1 MRRMTERLE
10 NGEAGAPGL
19 GPGTLGLII
28 ATACLLLANLYYPQP
43 ILGEVAR
50 ALGLPQAASG
60 ALITAG
66 QLGYIAGLL
75 LVAPLGDMR
84 ENRCL
89 CAAMTAG
96 AGLCALA
103 AAGTASAPLFLV
115 LMGLMGVFATAT
127 QVLVVFAT
135 ALAGAPRSGR
145 TLGIMACGL
154 FLGIA
159 LSRPVASL
167 VAGLAGWRAVYLGS
181 GVALLATGLSL
192 YRFLPGRAPAQG
204 GLGWRALVAS
214 LWPLLRFPLLL
225 RRTLLSCGAF
235 FSFSMFWST
244 VPLYLAGHLN
254 AAQGRITAF
263 ALAGLVTPP
272 CMLLVGKLLD
282 KGLGRTVLLAAL
294 GGALCAWG
302 LLADAP
308 AWFGIFLAAA
318 LLLDPCSSAVT
329 VSVQQKILAGA
340 PAEVRGR
347 LNSLN
352 ISMNFLGGAAG
363 AALGPFVLTRCGLPA
378 VALGGALL
386 LACLFCCALK
396 AH

>member
-1 MRRMTERLE
+1 MQPDI
-10 NGEAGAPGL
+10 GEEGGL
-19 GPGTLGLII
+19 GSGTLLLMI
-28 ATACLLLANLYYPQP
+28 AAACLLLANLYYPQP

-50 ALGLPQAASG
+50 ALRLPEAASG
-60 ALITAG
+60 MVITAG

-84 ENRCL
+84 ENRRL

-103 AAGTASAPLFLV
+103 AAGTGSAPLFLLLVV
-115 LMGLMGVFATAT
+115 LMGVSATAT

-135 ALAGAPRSGR
+135 ALSGPARSGK

-167 VAGLAGWRAVYLGS
+167 VAGLAGWRSVYLGS
-181 GVALLATGLSL
+181 GVALLATGLCL
-192 YRFLPGRAPAQG
+192 WRFLPRRPPAQG
-204 GLGWRALVAS
+204 SLCWRALMAS

-225 RRTLLSCGAF
+225 RRTLLSSGAF

-244 VPLYLAGHLN
+244 VPLYLGGQLHM
-254 AAQGRITAF
+254 AQGRITAF

-272 CMLLVGKLLD
+272 CMLLAGKLLD
-282 KGLGRTVLLAAL
+282 RGLGRQVILAAL
-294 GGALCAWG
+294 GCALTAWALVAG
-302 LLADAP
+302 EP
-308 AWFGIFLAAA
+308 AWLGVFMASA
-318 LLLDPCSSAVT
+318 LLLDPSSSAVT
-329 VSVQQKILAGA
+329 VSIQQKILSGA
-340 PAEVRGR
+340 PAKVRGR

-352 ISMNFLGGAAG
+352 ISLNFLGGAAG
-363 AALGPFVLTRCGLPA
+363 AALGPWLLARCGLAA
-378 VALGGALL
+378 VALSGVLL

-396 AH
+396 TR

>member
-1 MRRMTERLE
+1 MRAEFKE
-10 NGEAGAPGL
+10 EEG
-19 GPGTLGLII
+19 GPGTLLLMIG
-28 ATACLLLANLYYPQP
+28 AACLLLANLYYPQP
-43 ILGEVAR
+43 LLGEAAR
-50 ALGLPQAASG
+50 ALRLPEAASG
-60 ALITAG
+60 LVITAG
-66 QLGYIAGLL
+66 QLGYIFGLL

-84 ENRCL
+84 ENRRL

-103 AAGTASAPLFLV
+103 AAGTGSAPLLLP

-135 ALAGAPRSGR
+135 ALAGPGRSGKI
-145 TLGIMACGL
+145 LGIMACGL

-181 GVALLATGLSL
+181 GVALLATGLCLS
-192 YRFLPGRAPAQG
+192 RFLPRRPPAQG
-204 GLGWRALVAS
+204 RLGWRALVAS

-244 VPLYLAGHLN
+244 VPLYLAGELHM
-254 AAQGRITAF
+254 AQCRITAF
-263 ALAGLVTPP
+263 APAGLVAPP
-272 CMLLVGKLLD
+272 CMLLVGRLLD
-282 KGLGRTVLLAAL
+282 KGLARQILLGALGCALTAWALLA
-294 GGALCAWG
+294 GG
-302 LLADAP
+302 P
-308 AWFGIFLAAA
+308 AWLGVFMASA
-318 LLLDPCSSAVT
+318 LLLNPASSAVT
-329 VSVQQKILAGA
+329 VSIQQKILSGA
-340 PAEVRGR
+340 PAEVRDR

-363 AALGPFVLTRCGLPA
+363 AALGPFMLTRCGLAA
-378 VALGGALL
+378 VALAGALL
-386 LACLFCCALK
+386 LACLFCRALK
-396 AH
+396 AR

>member
-1 MRRMTERLE
+1 MKEADSGL
-10 NGEAGAPGL
+10 GAGAL
-19 GPGTLGLII
+19 LLMI
-28 ATACLLLANLYYPQP
+28 AAACLLLANLYYPQP

-50 ALGLPQAASG
+50 ALGLAEAG
-60 ALITAG
+60 AGGVVTAG

-84 ENRCL
+84 ENRRL

-103 AAGTASAPLFLV
+103 AAGTGSASLFLL
-115 LMGLMGVFATAT
+115 LMALMGVFATAT

-135 ALAGAPRSGR
+135 ALSGPARSGR

-181 GVALLATGLSL
+181 GVALLAAGLCL
-192 YRFLPGRAPAQG
+192 YRFLPGRPPAQS

-214 LWPLLRFPLLL
+214 MWPLLRFPLLL
-225 RRTLLSCGAF
+225 RRSLLSCGAF

-244 VPLYLAGHLN
+244 VPLFLAGHLHM
-254 AAQGRITAF
+254 AQGRITAF

-282 KGLGRTVLLAAL
+282 RGRARQVVPAAL
-294 GGALCAWG
+294 GCA
-302 LLADAP
+302 LLAWALLAGTP
-308 AWFGIFLAAA
+308 AWLGVFLASA
-318 LLLDPCSSAVT
+318 LLLDPSSSAVT
-329 VSVQQKILAGA
+329 VSVQQQILSGA
-340 PAEVRGR
+340 PAQVRGR
-347 LNSLN
+347 LNSMN

-363 AALGPFVLTRCGLPA
+363 VALGPYVLTRWGLAA
-378 VALGGALL
+378 VALDGVLL
-386 LACLFCCALK
+386 LTCLFWCALK
-396 AH
+396 SR